1 MERKDVRNLAEKLSS
16 VSGLDSDSVYAF
28 LMAAG
33 RYKSKSPTKLD
44 FTTGDGIIFLTG
56 ERDNCY
62 LERYTPK
69 VKTAW
74 TPYGET
80 GIDYEG
86 LILARQERY
95 MD

>member
-16 VSGLDSDSVYAF
+16 VSGLDSDSIYAF
-28 LMAAG
+28 LMAVG
-33 RYKSKSPTKLD
+33 CNKGINPKKLD
-44 FTTGDGIIFLTG
+44 FTAGDGIIFLTG
-56 ERDNCY
+56 ERDSYY

-69 VKTAW
+69 AKTAW

-86 LILARQERY
+86 MILARQEKY